1 MQLFSNK
8 TDEEL
13 MTLLSSGHLDAV
25 SILFKKYHVQLFH
38 FFLKMGNNKPNSE
51 DLVQAVFERIIR
63 YRHTYKTSMT
73 FRTWMYQIARNVRAD
88 DYYKQKPEVPTDFS
102 VSSEHAIADH
112 HSGGYDE
119 ILLVQMEKALNYLP
133 SEQREV
139 LLLTRYQQLKYA
151 EVGAILGCTENA
163 VKVKVFRA
171 LEQLRSI
178 YFKLEKL

>member
-13 MTLLSSGHLDAV
+13 MALLSSGHLDAA

-88 DYYKQKPEVPTDFS
+88 DYYKQRPEVPTDFS
-102 VSSEHAIADH
+102 VSSKHAIADH
-112 HSGGYDE
+112 HSGYDE
-119 ILLVQMEKALNYLP
+119 ALFVQMEKALVYLP